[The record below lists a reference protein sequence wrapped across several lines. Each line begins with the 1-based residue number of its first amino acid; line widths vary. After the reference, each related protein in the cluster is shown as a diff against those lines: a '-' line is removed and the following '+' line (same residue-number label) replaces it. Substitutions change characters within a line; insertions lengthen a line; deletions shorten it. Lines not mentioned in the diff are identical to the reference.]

1 MEQNHLNILQKVLK
15 IKNKYKTRADKFIEE
30 NKNANIAV
38 FIRDKQCDFFIFQ
51 GAFFALNERI
61 MAYIISDSIIRHK
74 AGDTY
79 LNNCINALLARVKS
93 SKHYAKHP
101 TIFTNVRG
109 LVQKCLTAYNNQQS
123 TTEANS
129 VNAKT
134 KAPTSKQIK
143 QLKRIEEAKQRN
155 QRVTTIPS
163 AYSNGFS
170 SLYREQVQSR
180 ICPDDGYE
188 FGMSDID

>member
-1 MEQNHLNILQKVLK
+1 MEQNHLDILQKTLK

-51 GAFFALNERI
+51 GGFFASNERT
-61 MAYIISDSIIRHK
+61 MAYIIADSIIRHK
-74 AGDTY
+74 AGNTY

-93 SKHYAKHP
+93 SKHYIKHP

-134 KAPTSKQIK
+134 KVPTSKQIK
-143 QLKRIEEAKQRN
+143 QLKRIKEARQRN
-155 QRVTTIPS
+155 LRVTTIPS

-170 SLYREQVQSR
+170 SLYREQVQAR
-180 ICPDDGYE
+180 ICPDNDYE

>member
-1 MEQNHLNILQKVLK
+1 MEQNHLDILQNTLK
-15 IKNKYKTRADKFIEE
+15 LGKNKRIRKINDFIKL
-30 NKNANIAV
+30 NPNANITTL
-38 FIRDKQCDFFIFQ
+38 IKSGLCDDFIFY
-51 GAFFALNERI
+51 GGFFALNERI

-109 LVQKCLTAYNNQQS
+109 LVQKCLTAYNNSQAI
-123 TTEANS
+123 TPKEHPAKTEAL
-129 VNAKT
+129 
-134 KAPTSKQIK
+134 TSKQIK
-143 QLKRIEEAKQRN
+143 RLKRIEETILRN
-155 QRVTTIPS
+155 QRITAIPS
-163 AYSNGFS
+163 TYSNGFN
-170 SLYREQVQSR
+170 SLYRQQVQARMS
-180 ICPDDGYE
+180 PDDDYE